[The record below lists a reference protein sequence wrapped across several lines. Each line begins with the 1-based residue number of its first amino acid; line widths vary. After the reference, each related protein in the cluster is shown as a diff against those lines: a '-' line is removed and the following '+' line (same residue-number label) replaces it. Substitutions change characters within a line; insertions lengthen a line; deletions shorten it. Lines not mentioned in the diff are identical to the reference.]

1 MAHALHERSWDGFRE
16 DSMGAV
22 QRTKILLG
30 AALAFAGLLA
40 ANASWAQEGTTLPAQ
55 QNEERPILSQ
65 DRIGASNNAASVPLA
80 PGVEQNRKAADGQ
93 RHGLPVETY
102 GIAPGTKFL
111 VALDDNLGTK
121 DTPDRM
127 SFRVKTLEPLEAGSG
142 IYLPSG
148 AEIHGHI
155 GHVEGA
161 GMTGRAKLWLTFDEI
176 QTKFGRLPIVAD
188 VVAVPGDHTVRCPAK
203 EEGLIETR
211 TSTQQDAAQ
220 AAAEAAALGAMK
232 GVKDKNAKE
241 AAAAAALAALAAYI
255 AESGR
260 GHELQLAKGTKLE
273 LELER
278 PLYLV
283 KE

>member
-1 MAHALHERSWDGFRE
+1 
-16 DSMGAV
+16 MGEL
-22 QRTKILLG
+22 RNKKIWTG
-30 AALAFAGLLA
+30 IAFVFAELLA
-40 ANASWAQEGTTLPAQ
+40 LNACWGQEAATPPPQ
-55 QNEERPILSQ
+55 QNEQRPVLSQ
-65 DRIGASNNAASVPLA
+65 DRIGDGTNMAPVPA
-80 PGVEQNRKAADGQ
+80 VSAVEQNRKAADGQ

-111 VALDDNLGTK
+111 VVLDDNLGTK
-121 DTPDRM
+121 DTQDRIT
-127 SFRVKTLEPLEAGSG
+127 FRVKTLEPLEAGGG

-155 GHVEGA
+155 GHVESA

-176 QTKFGRLPIVAD
+176 QTKFGRLPLVAD

-211 TSTQQDAAQ
+211 TSTQQDAAE

-232 GVKDKNAKE
+232 GVKDKNVKE
-241 AAAAAALAALAAYI
+241 AAEAAALAALAAYI

>member
-1 MAHALHERSWDGFRE
+1 MGEVRSK
-16 DSMGAV
+16 
-22 QRTKILLG
+22 KIWLG
-30 AALAFAGLLA
+30 AGLVVACLLA
-40 ANASWAQEGTTLPAQ
+40 GKTGWAQETATPPAQ
-55 QNEERPILSQ
+55 QNEQRSILSR
-65 DRIGASNNAASVPLA
+65 DRIGEDQDSVAVPPVSAA
-80 PGVEQNRKAADGQ
+80 EQNRKAADGQ

-121 DTPDRM
+121 DAQGRIT
-127 SFRVKTLEPLEAGSG
+127 FRVKTLEPLEAVSG

-148 AEIHGHI
+148 AEIRGHI
-155 GHVEGA
+155 GHAESA
-161 GMTGRAKLWLTFDEI
+161 GMTGRARLWLTFDEI
-176 QTKFGRLPIVAD
+176 QTKFGRLPLVAD

-241 AAAAAALAALAAYI
+241 AAEAAALAALAAYI

>member
-1 MAHALHERSWDGFRE
+1 MQNVVGRNFCFV
-16 DSMGAV
+16 AV
-22 QRTKILLG
+22 MM
-30 AALAFAGLLA
+30 FAGFSSA
-40 ANASWAQEGTTLPAQ
+40 GHAHAQEGSQAPPQ
-55 QNEERPILSQ
+55 SEDRPVLSQ
-65 DRIGASNNAASVPLA
+65 DKIPTDSIATAPRAAA
-80 PGVEQNRKAADGQ
+80 QEQNRRAADGQ

-102 GIAPGTKFL
+102 GVVAGTKIL

-121 DTPDRM
+121 DSQDRTR
-127 SFRVKTLEPLEAGSG
+127 FKVKTLEPMEAGSG

-155 GHVEGA
+155 SHVEGA
-161 GMTGRAKLWLTFDEI
+161 GVAGRAKLWLTFDEI
-176 QTKFGRLPIVAD
+176 QTQFGRLPIVAE
-188 VVAVPGDHTVRCPAK
+188 VVAVPGDHNAHCPPK
-203 EEGLIETR
+203 QEGVIETR
-211 TSTQQDAAQ
+211 TSTLQNAAE
-220 AAAEAAALGAMK
+220 AAGEAAALGAVK
-232 GVKDKNAKE
+232 GMKDKNAKE
-241 AAAAAALAALAAYI
+241 AAEGAALAAMTAYL